1 MQNAPDLA
9 TLTAPSTD
17 ASPRSSVD
25 RLRQAGLKVTAAR
38 VAVLELL
45 TTMPRP
51 LRHGEIEIRLAQ
63 DALPRPDRVTLY
75 RVLDALVAAGLVL
88 KAFDA
93 EGVWRFSAPPATAA
107 HECHPHFRCEA
118 CGGMFCL
125 EAPMPALPHLPEGFR
140 LHKVE
145 LDLAGT
151 CARCEVEE
159 MRGGEGR

>member
-1 MQNAPDLA
+1 MQNASDLA
-9 TLTAPSTD
+9 TLTAPSTN

-38 VAVLELL
+38 VAVFELL
-45 TTMPRP
+45 TTMLRP

-93 EGVWRFSAPPATAA
+93 EGVWRFSAPLAAA
-107 HECHPHFRCEA
+107 HQCHPHFRCEA

-125 EAPMPALPHLPEGFR
+125 EAPPPALPRLPEGFR

-151 CARCEVEE
+151 CARCEAEE
-159 MRGGEGR
+159 RRGGQER